1 MSIDPDFTGLSP
13 ESIDLRYMRIGKG
26 FELITAM
33 FVSVLP
39 RTVKIHYPSSSGE
52 PLSVSQARSYLECRS
67 VGSWPPATLTWWKKG
82 KFMGKAKEQV
92 SERPSQLDFIP

>member
-1 MSIDPDFTGLSP
+1 M
-13 ESIDLRYMRIGKG
+13 
-26 FELITAM
+26 
-33 FVSVLP
+33 LP
-39 RTVKIHYPSSSGE
+39 RIVKIHHPSASGE

-92 SERPSQLDFIP
+92 SESWRGRERISTLKNNFT

>member
-1 MSIDPDFTGLSP
+1 
-13 ESIDLRYMRIGKG
+13 
-26 FELITAM
+26 M
-33 FVSVLP
+33 FIAVLP

-92 SERPSQLDFIP
+92 SDLLDFTPLKYILDELYFFSDTISYEFS

>member
-1 MSIDPDFTGLSP
+1 
-13 ESIDLRYMRIGKG
+13 MRIGKG
-26 FELITAM
+26 FELNTVVN

-39 RTVKIHYPSSSGE
+39 RTVKIHYPSASGE

-82 KFMGKAKEQV
+82 KFMGKAKEQE
-92 SERPSQLDFIP
+92 SERPSQLDFTPSSSPICPMRRMTEFS

>member
-1 MSIDPDFTGLSP
+1 M
-13 ESIDLRYMRIGKG
+13 
-26 FELITAM
+26 
-33 FVSVLP
+33 LP
-39 RTVKIHYPSSSGE
+39 RTVKIHYPSASGE

-92 SERPSQLDFIP
+92 SETLSQRGRWLVDSISVKESLPCPA

>member
-1 MSIDPDFTGLSP
+1 
-13 ESIDLRYMRIGKG
+13 
-26 FELITAM
+26 M
-33 FVSVLP
+33 FVAVLP

-92 SERPSQLDFIP
+92 SDLLDFTPLKYILDELYFFSDTISYEFS